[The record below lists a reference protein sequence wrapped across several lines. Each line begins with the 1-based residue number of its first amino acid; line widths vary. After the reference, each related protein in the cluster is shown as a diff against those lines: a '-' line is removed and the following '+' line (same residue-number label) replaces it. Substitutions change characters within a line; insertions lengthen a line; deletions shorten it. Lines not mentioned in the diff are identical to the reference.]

1 MSSIVK
7 PALAELLE
15 KRILVLDGAMGTMI
29 QRYELSED
37 DFRAERFKN
46 HPHDLRGNNDLLSI
60 TQPQIIKEIHNKYLE
75 AGADII
81 ETNTFS
87 STWIAQQDYKLEKLA
102 YELNFESAR
111 IAKEAAD
118 EFTNKNPDKPRYVAG
133 AFGPTNKTASI
144 SPDVNNP
151 GYRGITFDELVDA
164 YAEQARGLIDG
175 GSDWLLVETV
185 FDTLNCKAALFAI
198 MKVQQEKGT
207 NLPVSVSGTITDAS
221 GRTLSGQTTEAFW
234 ISVKHANLMS
244 VGLNCALGAKD
255 MRPYLE
261 TMSNVAH
268 TWVSVYPNAGLPNA
282 FGGYD
287 ETPEMMGVD
296 IEDFCKSGFVN
307 IVGGCCG
314 TTPEHIAVF
323 AKVAAKYAPRKKP
336 KRYEFMQL
344 SGLEPVALTAQS
356 NFMNIGERTNV
367 TGSAKFLKL
376 IKEDKYEDALAVALD
391 QVQGGAQVI
400 DINMDEGML
409 DGEDAMKRFLNL
421 CASEPDIAKVP
432 VMIDSS
438 KFHIIEAGLKCL
450 QGKGIVN
457 SISLKGG
464 EEEFIKQAQLI
475 KQYGAS
481 VIVMAFDEKG
491 QADSYERRIEICERS
506 YKVLTEKVGFP
517 AEDIIFDPNIFPVA
531 TGMEE
536 HRKNALDFFNAT
548 KWIKE
553 NLPHAHVSGGVS
565 NVSFSFRGNNPVRE
579 AMHSVFLYHAIK
591 NGMDMGIVNPTMLE
605 VYDDIPKDLLEHVE
619 DVMLDRRDDATER
632 LLAFA
637 ETVKKKDKTEVAD
650 VEWRKGTVEDRLA
663 HALVKGIVEFIDADT
678 EEARL
683 KYPKPLEVIEGPLMA
698 GMNIVGDLFG
708 SGKMFLPQVV
718 KSARV
723 MKKAVA
729 YLQPFL
735 EEEKKRS
742 LTQTLSKGEGLK
754 QKWQTAEPSRY
765 ALLKEFA
772 AENKK
777 HSTETESILWE
788 FLRGK
793 NLDAKFRR
801 QHIIGEYIADFVSLE
816 NQLIIE
822 VDGKIHQLPE
832 VKENDE
838 HRTKV
843 LNQMG
848 FRVLRF
854 NNEEVI
860 GNIDGVTEK
869 IKAALKASPLGG
881 GLEGAAVA
889 KNNGKILLA
898 TVKGDVHDIGKNIV
912 AVVLACNNYEIVD
925 MGVMVPADK
934 ILERARQ
941 ENADIIG
948 LSGLITPSLDEMVHV
963 AKEMERTGMKQP
975 LLIGGATTSKLHT
988 AVKVEPSYSGSVV
1001 HVLDASKAVTVA
1013 SSLLSKDESKNF
1025 ATAVRKEYA
1034 AMREI
1039 HASRRSDIE
1048 FVSLDEARKNK
1059 VQIDWKKTPIVKPA
1073 LQGVKVF
1080 DNYPIEELAKY
1091 IDWSPF
1097 FSTWEMSG
1105 TYPRILQSEKYGT
1118 EAKKVFADAQKM
1130 LKQIITEKWVTAK
1143 AVIGVFPAS
1152 AKDEFINVFDEAG
1165 KKLTTFHQIRQQTK
1179 KQGNQPNYCLADY
1192 IKPADEA
1199 GGDYIGA
1206 FAVTAG
1212 LGIEKKLEEFEK
1224 DHDDYSSIMLKA
1236 LADRLAEA
1244 FAERMHERVRKE
1256 FWGYAKDE
1264 NLSNED
1270 LIAEKYQG
1278 IRPAPGYP
1286 ACPDHTEKPLIWN
1299 LLSVEKNTGIQLTES
1314 NAMYPTASVS
1324 GWYFANPEIRY
1335 FGVGKIQKDQVES
1348 LANAKGLTVAEMER
1362 WLGPNLAY

>member
-1 MSSIVK
+1 MSNTK
-7 PALAELLE
+7 PTLAEE
-15 KRILVLDGAMGTMI
+15 IQKRILVLDGAMGTMI
-29 QRYELSED
+29 QRHTLTED
-37 DFRAERFKN
+37 DFRAERFKD
-46 HPHDLRGNNDLLSI
+46 HSHDLRGNNDLLSI
-60 TQPQIIKEIHNKYLE
+60 TQPQIIKEIHAQYLE

-87 STWIAQQDYKLEKLA
+87 GTWIAQQDYKLEKLA

-118 EFTNKNPDKPRYVAG
+118 EYTAKNPKKPRYVAG
-133 AFGPTNKTASI
+133 AFGPTNRTASI

-151 GYRGITFDELVDA
+151 GFRGINFDQLVDA
-164 YAEQARGLIDG
+164 YSEQARGLIDG
-175 GSDWLLVETV
+175 GVDWLLVETV

-198 MKVQQEKGT
+198 MKVQEEKGT

-234 ISVKHANLMS
+234 ISVKHANLLS

-261 TMSNVAH
+261 TLSNVAH

-287 ETPEMMGVD
+287 ETPGMMGED

-314 TTPEHIAVF
+314 TTPDHIRVF
-323 AKVAAKYAPRKKP
+323 AEKAEKYSPRKKP
-336 KRYEFMQL
+336 VRFPFMQL
-344 SGLEPVALTAQS
+344 SGLEPVTLTAES
-356 NFMNIGERTNV
+356 NFMNVGERTNV

-376 IKEDKYEDALAVALD
+376 IKEDKYEEALTVAAD
-391 QVQGGAQVI
+391 QVEGGAQVI

-409 DGEDAMKRFLNL
+409 DGEEAMKKFLNL
-421 CASEPDIAKVP
+421 CAAEPDIAKVP
-432 VMIDSS
+432 TMLDSS

-464 EEEFIKQAQLI
+464 EEEFLKQARLI
-475 KQYGAS
+475 NRYGAA

-506 YKVLTEKVGFP
+506 YKLLTEKVGFP

-531 TGMEE
+531 TGMDE
-536 HRKNALDFFNAT
+536 HRQNAVDFFRAT

-553 NLPHAHVSGGVS
+553 NLPHAHISGGVS
-565 NVSFSFRGNNPVRE
+565 NVSFSFRGNNAVRE
-579 AMHSVFLYHAIK
+579 AMHSAFLYHAIK
-591 NGMDMGIVNPTMLE
+591 NGMDMGIVNPAMLE
-605 VYDDIPKDLLEHVE
+605 VYDDIPKDLLERVE
-619 DVMLDRRDDATER
+619 DVLLDRREDATER

-637 ETVKKKDKTEVAD
+637 ETVKKKDKAEVVD
-650 VEWRKGTVEDRLA
+650 EEWRKGTVEDRLA

-683 KYPKPLEVIEGPLMA
+683 KYDKPLEIIEGPLMA

-729 YLQPFL
+729 YLLPFL

-742 LTQTLSKGEGLK
+742 
-754 QKWQTAEPSRY
+754 
-765 ALLKEFA
+765 
-772 AENKK
+772 
-777 HSTETESILWE
+777 
-788 FLRGK
+788 
-793 NLDAKFRR
+793 
-801 QHIIGEYIADFVSLE
+801 
-816 NQLIIE
+816 
-822 VDGKIHQLPE
+822 
-832 VKENDE
+832 
-838 HRTKV
+838 
-843 LNQMG
+843 
-848 FRVLRF
+848 
-854 NNEEVI
+854 
-860 GNIDGVTEK
+860 GNT
-869 IKAALKASPLGG
+869 S
-881 GLEGAAVA
+881 

-912 AVVLACNNYEIVD
+912 GVVLACNNYEIVD

-934 ILERARQ
+934 ILERARE

-988 AVKVEPSYSGSVV
+988 AVKVEPSYGGSVV

-1013 SSLLSKDESKNF
+1013 SSLLSKEDDGKF
-1025 ATAVRKEYA
+1025 AAQIKAEYV

-1039 HASRRSDIE
+1039 HANRRSDVEYITLE
-1048 FVSLDEARKNK
+1048 EARKNK
-1059 VQIDWKKTPIVKPA
+1059 YQVDWNKSTVAKPNFT
-1073 LQGVKVF
+1073 GIKVLN
-1080 DNYPIEELAKY
+1080 DYPLEELAKY

-1097 FSTWEMSG
+1097 FSTWEMAGS
-1105 TYPRILQSEKYGT
+1105 YPRIFESEKYGV
-1118 EAKKVFADAQKM
+1118 EARKLYDDAQALLEKAIAG
-1130 LKQIITEKWVTAK
+1130 KWITANG
-1143 AVIGVFPAS
+1143 VIGIFPAAS
-1152 AKDEFINVFDEAG
+1152 QNEFIEVFDDKGNE
-1165 KKLTTFHQIRQQTK
+1165 LTTFHQMRQQTK
-1179 KQGNQPNYCLADY
+1179 KPNNAQPNYSLADF
-1192 IKPADEA
+1192 IKPIEN
-1199 GGDYIGA
+1199 GKPTDYFGA
-1206 FAVTAG
+1206 FAVTSG
-1212 LGIEKKLEEFEK
+1212 LGIEKKLAEFEK
-1224 DHDDYSSIMLKA
+1224 DHDDYNSIMLKA
-1236 LADRLAEA
+1236 IADRLAEA
-1244 FAERMHERVRKE
+1244 FAERLHERVRKE
-1256 FWGYAKDE
+1256 FWGYAADE
-1264 NLSNED
+1264 NLSNEE
-1270 LIAEKYQG
+1270 LVQEKYQG

-1286 ACPDHTEKPLIWN
+1286 ACPDHTEKPLIWK
-1299 LLSVEKNTGIQLTES
+1299 LLDVEKNTGIQLTES
-1314 NAMYPTASVS
+1314 NAMYPASSVS
-1324 GWYFANPEIRY
+1324 GWYFANPEVKY
-1335 FGVGKIQKDQVES
+1335 FGIGKIQKDQVQS
-1348 LANAKGLTVAEMER
+1348 LAAAKGLSSSEMER